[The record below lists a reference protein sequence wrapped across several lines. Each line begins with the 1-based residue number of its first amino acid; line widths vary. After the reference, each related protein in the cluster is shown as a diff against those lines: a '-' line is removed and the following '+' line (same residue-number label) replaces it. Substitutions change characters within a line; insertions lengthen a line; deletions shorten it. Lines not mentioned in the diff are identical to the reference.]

1 LGLGLCQIPDLM
13 VRDEL
18 ANGVLREVLPTL
30 RPETMPINV
39 AYPSGRLVPA
49 RVRAAIDALDALR
62 RR

>member
-1 LGLGLCQIPDLM
+1 M

-30 RPETMPINV
+30 SPETMPINM

>member
-1 LGLGLCQIPDLM
+1 MGLGLCQIPDLM

-30 RPETMPINV
+30 RPETMPINM